1 MFELIL
7 QIVVLL
13 GAIALGIRL
22 GGMAIG
28 YAGGIGVAILCLG
41 LNMSPGSVP
50 WDVILIIM
58 SVIAAIA
65 AMQLAGGLDYLV
77 YLAEKVLRKN
87 PKYVNYLSPIVT
99 YLLTLLAGTGHT
111 AFSMI
116 PVIVEVSKEQNI
128 KPSVPLS
135 IAVVASQVAITA
147 SPVSAAVIF
156 MSGALEPFGWSYPTL
171 ILIWIATT
179 FSGCMITAFIISK
192 ISPLDLSK
200 DLIYQQRLKNGLIKK
215 HEANTIAIDK
225 KAKLS
230 VLIFVAGI
238 FCIVFYA
245 TTISD
250 VIRKP
255 MLNFVN
261 EIIHKDIKE
270 NLSDI
275 QKDLLSQ
282 KLVDE
287 NNEIKKT
294 LQDSIANMQSIII
307 KSRELNNLDSINAF
321 NNEKIK
327 MQNFLNINETLKDGF
342 ESRFNAI
349 NLEKYNSYNKTL
361 VSVAKFVRSY
371 IDPVRLPR
379 DGAIISLML
388 SIAVLIT
395 IFCKVDSSR
404 LADASTFKSGMT
416 ACICVLGVAW
426 LGNTF
431 VQGHQN
437 GFGDFASY
445 LVGKY
450 PWTLAVAL
458 FFTSML
464 LYSQTATVKAIIPV
478 VIVALNISANPQTSS
493 VLVASF
499 AAASALFVLPTYP
512 TLIGAI
518 QMDDTGTTRIG
529 KYLFNHS
536 FIIPGILSIAIS
548 VALCFMLVS
557 II

>member
-28 YAGGIGVAILCLG
+28 YAGGIGVALLCLG
-41 LNMSPGSVP
+41 LNMAPGDIP

-58 SVIAAIA
+58 SVIAAIS

-179 FSGCMITAFIISK
+179 FSGCMITAFIVSK

-200 DLIYQQRLKNGLIKK
+200 DKVYQQRLKDGLIKK
-215 HEANTIAIDK
+215 EAIHKKTISK
-225 KAKLS
+225 QAKLS
-230 VLIFVAGI
+230 VFIFIAGI

-270 NLSDI
+270 GLSDL
-275 QKDLLSQ
+275 QKNALL
-282 KLVDE
+282 KLENQDE
-287 NNEIKKT
+287 SKKA
-294 LQDSIANMQSIII
+294 I
-307 KSRELNNLDSINAF
+307 LDSIVSMQTIVDESREEKSIGMQRISAF
-321 NNEKIK
+321 SDEKIK
-327 MQNFLNINETLKDGF
+327 LQNIFTQLDFKDLEASLGDL
-342 ESRFNAI
+342 
-349 NLEKYNSYNKTL
+349 NLEKYNSYNATL
-361 VSVAKFVRSY
+361 VNLAKFVRSY

-388 SIAVLIT
+388 AIAVLIT
-395 IFCKVDSSR
+395 IFCKIDSSR
-404 LADASTFKSGMT
+404 LADMSTFKSGMT

-431 VQGHQN
+431 VQGHQS
-437 GFGDFASY
+437 GFSDFASA

-450 PWTLAVAL
+450 PWTLAIAL
-458 FFTSML
+458 FFTSTL

-478 VIVALNISANPQTSS
+478 IIVALNINANPQISS
-493 VLVASF
+493 ILVASF

-529 KYLFNHS
+529 KFLFNHS

-548 VALCFMLVS
+548 VVLCFMLVS